1 SGRGRRSSGGPVPV
15 RGARGRTR
23 GRPLLGH
30 RHDGPAPGRPLA
42 GDPADDRAGRG
53 TPTGPARRGGGAGP
67 TGRIARLRNMLTRAG
82 GEQRHRDR
90 VSGAP
95 PPIRPRTGGG
105 RGAGS
110 ATHAL
115 RRLPVATA
123 APRHG
128 RRVRGATRPSALMRF
143 RRHIPPVREWKL
155 PAFDRLGAR
164 RWGLALL
171 GALLGGYLTAY
182 LLLFPAPL
190 LHGHGVVPRVL
201 GLSLQEA
208 SDQLRKAGLTV
219 AQVESVQAAAPPG
232 VAMLTRP
239 AATSVLSPGAPVTVV
254 VSRGAPTIAV
264 ADLLGLSQ
272 ADARTRLELD
282 GLTLGT
288 VTRRRTSDA

>member
-1 SGRGRRSSGGPVPV
+1 
-15 RGARGRTR
+15 
-23 GRPLLGH
+23 
-30 RHDGPAPGRPLA
+30 
-42 GDPADDRAGRG
+42 
-53 TPTGPARRGGGAGP
+53 
-67 TGRIARLRNMLTRAG
+67 
-82 GEQRHRDR
+82 
-90 VSGAP
+90 
-95 PPIRPRTGGG
+95 
-105 RGAGS
+105 
-110 ATHAL
+110 
-115 RRLPVATA
+115 
-123 APRHG
+123 
-128 RRVRGATRPSALMRF
+128 MRF
-143 RRHIPPVREWKL
+143 RRHIPPVREWQL

-208 SDQLRKAGLTV
+208 SDQLRKAGLQLQDGGSEPHPTAPQGTIVWQDPPPGVSAPAGLRVTLVSSEGPPKIPVPDVAGLDGELARRLIAAAGLTV

-282 GLTLGT
+282 GL
-288 VTRRRTSDA
+288 